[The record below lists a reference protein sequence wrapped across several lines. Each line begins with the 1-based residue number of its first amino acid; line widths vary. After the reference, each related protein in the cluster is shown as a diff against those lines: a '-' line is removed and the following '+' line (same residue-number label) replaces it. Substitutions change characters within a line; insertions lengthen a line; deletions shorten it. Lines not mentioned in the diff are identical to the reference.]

1 MGFGAPTV
9 TGGMTSEQRES
20 LLEKENEF
28 ARIRDEEQRE
38 FLNMQEQQ
46 RMAREDS
53 QRSLVK
59 QEEAARLEE
68 LERKETEGA
77 EVSETLAEPQD
88 VDTTMADMFASLAY
102 GTEFIGEGEEDDD
115 YMRPE

>member
-1 MGFGAPTV
+1 MGAPKIS
-9 TGGMTSEQRES
+9 GGMSLADRES
-20 LLEKENEF
+20 ILEKENEY

-38 FLNMQEQQ
+38 FLNIQEQQ
-46 RMAREDS
+46 RMAREES
-53 QRSLVK
+53 QRSFTK

-68 LERKETEGA
+68 LERQETEGA

-102 GTEFIGEGEEDDD
+102 GTEFIGQGEEDDD